1 MPYIYKEIILKEQE
15 LLSLQK
21 YSFLGFVGDFALYL
35 MGHAEDKNL
44 DDISHFPVNMCLTG
58 QRMSGQDVLQQ
69 VLARGY
75 KQIVPLI
82 KSQHNNH
89 DDIEDKEEISIVVYR
104 DFKCNGMIGRL
115 FYADVLGVTNTFV
128 NGKTLTKKDLESQI
142 IDKYPSLKIYKENPT
157 ALLNPYIYVQAA
169 SSGFKRLN
177 FWGKY
182 KHLNIRK
189 FNKFP
194 YDAPNQT
201 KIQLSSSV
209 DEIDE
214 QLFDELVNFQYERN

>member
-21 YSFLGFVGDFALYL
+21 YSFLGFVGNFALYI
-35 MGHAEDKNL
+35 MNHADDKDL
-44 DDISHFPVNMCLTG
+44 DDISHFPVNFCLTNE
-58 QRMSGQDVLQQ
+58 RMSGEEVLLQ
-69 VLARGY
+69 VLARGSN
-75 KQIVPLI
+75 QIVSHI
-82 KSQHNNH
+82 KSQINNKENI
-89 DDIEDKEEISIVVYR
+89 DDTEELSIVVYR

-115 FYADVLGVTNTFV
+115 FYAVVLGVTNTFV

-142 IDKYPSLKIYKENPT
+142 IDKYPSLKIYKENPA

-169 SSGFKRLN
+169 SSGFKRLK

-189 FNKFP
+189 FKKFP

>member
-35 MGHAEDKNL
+35 MEHAEDKDL
-44 DDISHFPVNMCLTG
+44 DDISHFPVNVCLTG

-104 DFKCNGMIGRL
+104 DYECHGMMGRL
-115 FYADVLGVTNTFV
+115 FYSVVVGVTNTFV
-128 NGKTLTKKDLESQI
+128 DGKTLTKRDLESQV
-142 IDKYPSLKIYKENPT
+142 IDKYPSLEKYKDNPM
-157 ALLNPYIYVQAA
+157 ALLNPYIYVQAV

-177 FWGKY
+177 FWGPY
-182 KHLNIRK
+182 KELNIRK

-194 YDAPNQT
+194 YEGPNQT
-201 KIQLSSSV
+201 KIQLGDPV
-209 DEIDE
+209 MGVGE
-214 QLFDELVNFQYERN
+214 QLFDDLVKFQYERN

>member
-21 YSFLGFVGDFALYL
+21 YSFLGFVGNFALYI
-35 MGHAEDKNL
+35 MNHADDKDL
-44 DDISHFPVNMCLTG
+44 DDISHFPVNFCLTNE
-58 QRMSGQDVLQQ
+58 RMSGEEVLLQ
-69 VLARGY
+69 VLARGSN
-75 KQIVPLI
+75 QIVSHI
-82 KSQHNNH
+82 KSQINNKENI
-89 DDIEDKEEISIVVYR
+89 DDTEELSIVVYR

-115 FYADVLGVTNTFV
+115 FYAVVLGVTNTFV

-142 IDKYPSLKIYKENPT
+142 IDKYPSLKIYKENPA

-182 KHLNIRK
+182 NHLNIRK
-189 FNKFP
+189 FKKFP

>member
-35 MGHAEDKNL
+35 MEHAEDKNL
-44 DDISHFPVNMCLTG
+44 DDISHFPVNVCLTG

-104 DFKCNGMIGRL
+104 DFECNGMQGRL
-115 FYADVLGVTNTFV
+115 FYSIVVGVTNTFV
-128 NGKTLTKKDLESQI
+128 NGKTLTAEDLKSQI
-142 IDKYPSLKIYKENPT
+142 IDKYPSLEEYRKNPK
-157 ALLNPYIYVQAA
+157 ALLNPYIYIQAV

-177 FWGKY
+177 VWEPY
-182 KHLNIRK
+182 KELKIRK
-189 FNKFP
+189 FTKFP
-194 YDAPNQT
+194 YEQSNQT
-201 KIQLSSSV
+201 QISV
-209 DEIDE
+209 GEPVSVNE
-214 QLFDELVNFQYERN
+214 KVFDALVQFQYERN